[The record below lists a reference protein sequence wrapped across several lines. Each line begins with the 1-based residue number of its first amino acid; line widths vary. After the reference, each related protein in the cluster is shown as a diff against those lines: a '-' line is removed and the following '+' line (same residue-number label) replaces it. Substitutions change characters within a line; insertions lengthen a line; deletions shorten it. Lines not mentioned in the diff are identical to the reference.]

1 MKFDP
6 QLELGTELSNS
17 ELRDLFGCS
26 LYSGMNR
33 SLKTNT
39 LALVSNR
46 IKSIYQD
53 RIDGQIIHYTGMGQV
68 GDQTLTS
75 QNKTLNESN
84 INNVDVH
91 LFEVLTPQIYTYV
104 GPVELAANP
113 YQETQ
118 EDSEGKDRKVWMF
131 PLRLKNGLYIEP
143 VKIEKIK
150 DLELTRERLVQK
162 LSRDE
167 LLHRAKL
174 ASKNPGAREVK
185 TKQYQRNEYVAEE
198 ARRRAN
204 GICQLCEQTAPF
216 KSKNG
221 IPYLEVHHVMWLAN
235 GGEDSLEN
243 TVALCPNCHRKMHQ
257 LNLEADKTKL
267 IEKIKITTK
276 S

>member
-6 QLELGTELSNS
+6 KLELGAELSNG

-39 LALVSNR
+39 LVLVSNR

-53 RIDGQIIHYTGMGQV
+53 RIDGQVIHYTGMGQV

-75 QNKTLNESN
+75 QNKTLNEST

-91 LFEVLTPQIYTYV
+91 LFEVLTPQTYTYV
-104 GPVELAANP
+104 GPVELAEKP
-113 YQETQ
+113 YQEIQ

-143 VKIEKIK
+143 VKIEKIR
-150 DLELTRERLVQK
+150 DLESTRERLVQK

-174 ASKNPGAREVK
+174 ATKNPGAREVK

-221 IPYLEVHHVMWLAN
+221 MPYLEVHHVIWLAN
-235 GGEDSLEN
+235 GGEDSLDN

-257 LNLEADKTKL
+257 LNLDADKTKL